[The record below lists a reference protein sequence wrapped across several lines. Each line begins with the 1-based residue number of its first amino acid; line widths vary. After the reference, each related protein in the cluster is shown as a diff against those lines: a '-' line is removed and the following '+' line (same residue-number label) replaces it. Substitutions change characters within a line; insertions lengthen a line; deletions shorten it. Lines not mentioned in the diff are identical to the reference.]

1 MQYLF
6 LMMILS
12 EGFNMT
18 IFEKSQLEYF
28 QRGLTFLVIEKANG
42 DRERHRCPSELALK
56 VKIPSEMEVAPRY
69 IQLTLLTLHTLV
81 SPLTLLV
88 RFIFSP
94 ALELKGYHASVAILL
109 KKRTSE
115 QKTGVDE

>member
-1 MQYLF
+1 
-6 LMMILS
+6 
-12 EGFNMT
+12 MT

-56 VKIPSEMEVAPRY
+56 VKIPSEKEVAPRY

-94 ALELKGYHASVAILL
+94 ALELKGYHAYVAILL